1 MLEFETKLF
10 CKNLKQNFIIRS
22 KRIHEME
29 QNFKIKIKTTK
40 LGTKNIS
47 KMKKMGIKTSN
58 REKKTSTFGT
68 ELQK

>member
-1 MLEFETKLF
+1 
-10 CKNLKQNFIIRS
+10 
-22 KRIHEME
+22 ME

-68 ELQK
+68 ELQKWEHII